1 MRDRCGEVKD
11 RFAKYKM
18 KSADE
23 TGYFLDLSSTMA
35 KGLGSIRLIE
45 FKNRLA
51 FCGGI
56 YEKSMQERGCDPH
69 RFSSQF
75 HLIFRD
81 STERLG
87 ADKNLN
93 GKGEWQKRRELN

>member
-11 RFAKYKM
+11 RFGKYKM
-18 KSADE
+18 KSTDE

-56 YEKSMQERGCDPH
+56 YEKLMQERGCNPTNPH
-69 RFSSQF
+69 KFSSQF

-81 STERLG
+81 STER
-87 ADKNLN
+87 
-93 GKGEWQKRRELN
+93 